1 MIHIVSICLLAS
13 LAFGSSTS
21 LPCEPCNRTSLI
33 TAPKSPQSTP
43 VPSTSVQESAAF
55 PHRLQ
60 PSLAGGEYRASDS
73 YRSAFCLS
81 VIYVMTCAYCAFAL
95 PWGG

>member
-21 LPCEPCNRTSLI
+21 LPCGPCNRPSLI
-33 TAPKSPQSTP
+33 TTPKSLQSTP
-43 VPSTSVQESAAF
+43 VPSTSVQESAVS

-60 PSLAGGEYRASDS
+60 PSLASGEYRASDS
-73 YRSAFCLS
+73 YRSAFCLR

-95 PWGG
+95 PWGV

>member
-1 MIHIVSICLLAS
+1 MIHILPSRLLAL

-21 LPCEPCNRTSLI
+21 PPCEPCNRTSLI

-60 PSLAGGEYRASDS
+60 PSLASGEYRASDS

-81 VIYVMTCAYCAFAL
+81 VIYVMTYAYCAFAL